1 MLTNWLIPRP
11 AAEGGDYIF
20 QQDCTQPNWYLAV
33 SSFLNA
39 NLPNRWI
46 GHVGQHCHVFCNR
59 LSNLPVCD
67 FFLGDC
73 VKKKRTSITA
83 SLNNLQ
89 KPITKTLHAITP
101 DMLKSLARAWLSRWY
116 WLSKKGAHID
126 CLWSTNTTWNLVYA
140 IIPANIIRLFKFL

>member
-1 MLTNWLIPRP
+1 MLTNWLIPRS

-73 VKKKRTSITA
+73 VKKKEPLLLQVWIICRNP
-83 SLNNLQ
+83 SLKLCTHLHRICWKVWQ
-89 KPITKTLHAITP
+89 ELDYRVDIGWAKRGHISTVYDQLIPRETYFMQLYRPIL
-101 DMLKSLARAWLSRWY
+101 
-116 WLSKKGAHID
+116 
-126 CLWSTNTTWNLVYA
+126 
-140 IIPANIIRLFKFL
+140 